1 MGGAARKPAI
11 IGLPMLEA
19 FGQSDCGCVRPNN
32 EDSYLVAADIGLYVV
47 ADGMGGA
54 AGGEVASRLAV
65 GTIEQAVRSTA
76 ERTLEVLTG
85 ALEQASRR
93 VHEAAM
99 IEPSLQGMGTTV
111 VAVLEAGAELLIA
124 SVGDSRAYAI
134 RGGELEQLTTDQ
146 TWVEEVGRRLGL
158 TEEQIR
164 NHAMRHMLTMVVGLG
179 EPLRIQT
186 ARLSLTPGLRV
197 LLSTDGLH
205 GVVHTPALAEVIKN
219 PISLPSQAH
228 YLIEAARQA
237 GGPDNITVVLLR
249 VIE

>member
-1 MGGAARKPAI
+1 
-11 IGLPMLEA
+11 MLEA
-19 FGQSDCGCVRPNN
+19 FGQSDRGCVRPNN
-32 EDSYLVAADIGLYVV
+32 EDSYLVAADIGLYMV

-65 GTIEQAVRSTA
+65 STIERVVRSTA

-85 ALEQASRR
+85 ALEHASRR
-93 VHEAAM
+93 VHEAAT

-111 VAVLEAGAELLIA
+111 VAALEAGAELLIA
-124 SVGDSRAYAI
+124 SVGDSRAYAL
-134 RGGELEQLTTDQ
+134 RGGELEQITTDQ

-164 NHAMRHMLTMVVGLG
+164 NHSMRHMLTMVVGLG
-179 EPLRIQT
+179 ESLRVQT
-186 ARLSLTPGLRV
+186 TRLSLTPGLRV

-205 GVVHTPALAEVIKN
+205 GVVHTPTLAEVVKK

-228 YLIEAARQA
+228 YLIEAAREA

-249 VIE
+249 AVE

>member
-1 MGGAARKPAI
+1 
-11 IGLPMLEA
+11 MLEA
-19 FGQSDCGCVRPNN
+19 FGQSDRGCVRPNN
-32 EDSYLVAADIGLYVV
+32 EDSYLVAADIGLYLV

-65 GTIEQAVRSTA
+65 SAIEQVVRSTS
-76 ERTLEVLTG
+76 ERTLEVLIG
-85 ALEQASRR
+85 AFEQASRR
-93 VHEAAM
+93 VHEAAV

-111 VAVLEAGAELLIA
+111 VAALEAGAELLFA

-134 RGGELEQLTTDQ
+134 RDGELEQITTDQ

-164 NHAMRHMLTMVVGLG
+164 NHSMRHMLTMVVGLG
-179 EPLRIQT
+179 ESLRVQT
-186 ARLSLTPGLRV
+186 TRLSLTPGLRV

-205 GVVHTPALAEVIKN
+205 GVVHTPTLAEVVKK

-228 YLIEAARQA
+228 YLIEAAREA

-249 VIE
+249 AVE

>member
-1 MGGAARKPAI
+1 
-11 IGLPMLEA
+11 MLEA
-19 FGQSDCGCVRPNN
+19 FGQSDRGCVRPNN
-32 EDSYLVAADIGLYVV
+32 EDSYLVAADIGLYMV

-65 GTIEQAVRSTA
+65 GAIEKAVRSTA

-85 ALEQASRR
+85 ALEQASRQ
-93 VHEAAM
+93 VHDAAK
-99 IEPSLQGMGTTV
+99 IEPSLKGMGTTV
-111 VAVLEAGAELLIA
+111 VAALEAGAELLIA
-124 SVGDSRAYAI
+124 SVGDSRAYAL
-134 RGGELEQLTTDQ
+134 RGDELEQITTDQ

-164 NHAMRHMLTMVVGLG
+164 NHSMRHMLTMVVGLG
-179 EPLRIQT
+179 EPLRVQT
-186 ARLSLTPGLRV
+186 TRLSLTPGLRV

-205 GVVHTPALAEVIKN
+205 GVVHTPTLAEVIKK

-249 VIE
+249 AVE

>member
-1 MGGAARKPAI
+1 
-11 IGLPMLEA
+11 MLEA
-19 FGQSDCGCVRPNN
+19 FGQSDRGCVRSNN

-54 AGGEVASRLAV
+54 AGGEVASHLAV
-65 GTIEQAVRSTA
+65 SAIEEAVRSTA
-76 ERTLEVLTG
+76 ERTPEVLTG
-85 ALEQASRR
+85 AFEQASRR
-93 VHEAAM
+93 VHEAAQ

-111 VAVLEAGAELLIA
+111 VAALEAGAELLIA
-124 SVGDSRAYAI
+124 SVGDSRAYAM
-134 RGGELEQLTTDQ
+134 RGGELKQITTDQ

-164 NHAMRHMLTMVVGLG
+164 NHSMRYMLTMVVGLG
-179 EPLRIQT
+179 GPLRVQT

-205 GVVHTPALAEVIKN
+205 GVVHTPTLAEVIKK

-249 VIE
+249 TIE